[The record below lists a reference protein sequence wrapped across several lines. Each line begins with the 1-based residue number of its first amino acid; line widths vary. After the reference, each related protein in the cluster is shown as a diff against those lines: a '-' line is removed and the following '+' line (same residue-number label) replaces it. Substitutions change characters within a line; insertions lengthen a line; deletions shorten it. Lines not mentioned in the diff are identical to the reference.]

1 MLDGAA
7 ITTMPDLIPAEYC
20 YLYDGSFDGMLC
32 VVFESFRL
40 KEIPATVARGEE
52 AGTLLPVRRIASD
65 RTKARRVLDGV
76 RDKIG
81 GEAYQNVRSCFL
93 AEFPDK
99 EIALIRYLNK
109 GFAVGG
115 TTVNSLLSDDA
126 VRPLLNG
133 VRRLHKEKGRFI
145 EFLRFSDHNGSL
157 IAEFEPESNVL
168 PLVAPHFVSRF
179 PNETFLI
186 YDKARKLAFV
196 YTEKKGKLVPVEE
209 LHLSELSDEEK
220 KYRALWRMFYE
231 TAAIT
236 ERINERARMQHLP
249 KKFWK
254 HMTEFLKD

>member
-1 MLDGAA
+1 M
-7 ITTMPDLIPAEYC
+7 
-20 YLYDGSFDGMLC
+20 
-32 VVFESFRL
+32 
-40 KEIPATVARGEE
+40 
-52 AGTLLPVRRIASD
+52 
-65 RTKARRVLDGV
+65 
-76 RDKIG
+76 
-81 GEAYQNVRSCFL
+81 
-93 AEFPDK
+93 
-99 EIALIRYLNK
+99 
-109 GFAVGG
+109 
-115 TTVNSLLSDDA
+115 
-126 VRPLLNG
+126 
-133 VRRLHKEKGRFI
+133 
-145 EFLRFSDHNGSL
+145 
-157 IAEFEPESNVL
+157 L